1 MEFSQDLINEL
12 KEIPSITSV
21 KIGEDGKSIN
31 FKFDYSKLN
40 FMRISTG
47 KKFTANSLF
56 ATISK
61 TFKKH
66 GLEYKS
72 SGGGGGSVGYQF

>member
-1 MEFSQDLINEL
+1 
-12 KEIPSITSV
+12 
-21 KIGEDGKSIN
+21 
-31 FKFDYSKLN
+31 
-40 FMRISTG
+40 MRISTG